1 MVVFVNTKNNTD
13 ALRAINIA
21 KTTLKNDGY
30 RNDKEK
36 QYYLKQLRYYNSLIK
51 KVMNAKS
58 KGLQVKQLAFKFY

>member
-30 RNDKEK
+30 RNEKEK

-51 KVMNAKS
+51 KVMDAKA
-58 KGLQVKQLAFKFY
+58 KGLQVTQVAFKFY

>member
-30 RNDKEK
+30 RNEKEK

-51 KVMNAKS
+51 KVMDAKS

>member
-30 RNDKEK
+30 RNEKEK

-51 KVMNAKS
+51 KVRKIRTS
-58 KGLQVKQLAFKFY
+58 G

>member
-13 ALRAINIA
+13 ALRAINTA
-21 KTTLKNDGY
+21 KATLKNDGY
-30 RNDKEK
+30 RNEKEK

-51 KVMNAKS
+51 KVMDAKS